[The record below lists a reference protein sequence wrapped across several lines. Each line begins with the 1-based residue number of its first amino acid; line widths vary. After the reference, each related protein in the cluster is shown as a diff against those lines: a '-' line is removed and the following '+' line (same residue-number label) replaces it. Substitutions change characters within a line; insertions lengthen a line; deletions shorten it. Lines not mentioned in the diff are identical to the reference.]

1 MADKKPKLLER
12 DLYTIDKSGRQTDV
26 GLHDIDGDDDRN
38 FREIMN
44 RAYRTVSDRIQK
56 DK

>member
-1 MADKKPKLLER
+1 MAGEKPKLKER

-26 GLHDIDGDDDRN
+26 GLHDIDGKDDKD
-38 FREIMN
+38 FRDIMN
-44 RAYRTVSDRIQK
+44 RAYRTVSDPIPK